1 MARYNVLDRETAAR
15 FGIKNDGEYN
25 HHVLVTM
32 KGDSVVDGVVCW
44 GFKKENL
51 QTIADQRNAHLEGV
65 KEKLSG
71 DMNYLT

>member
-32 KGDSVVDGVVCW
+32 KGESVVDGVVCW

-51 QTIADQRNAHLEGV
+51 QTIADKRNADLDAMREKFEKPMKHLE
-65 KEKLSG
+65 
-71 DMNYLT
+71 